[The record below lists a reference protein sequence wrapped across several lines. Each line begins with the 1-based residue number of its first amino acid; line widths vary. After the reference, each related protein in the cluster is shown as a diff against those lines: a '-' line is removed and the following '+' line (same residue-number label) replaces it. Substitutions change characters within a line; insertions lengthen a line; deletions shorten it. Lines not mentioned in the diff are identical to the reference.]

1 MKRNQFSLEPDEDAG
16 GFEEEYID
24 DDYGGGPVA
33 AKKPAIGGK
42 VKNDFWEPQ
51 PPANKSNAPLGG
63 VGASKGL

>member
-24 DDYGGGPVA
+24 DDYGGGGPVA
-33 AKKPAIGGK
+33 AKKPAVGGK

-51 PPANKSNAPLGG
+51 P
-63 VGASKGL
+63 

>member
-1 MKRNQFSLEPDEDAG
+1 MRRNQISLEPDKDAG

-33 AKKPAIGGK
+33 AKKPAVGCK

-51 PPANKSNAPLGG
+51 P
-63 VGASKGL
+63 